1 MRLLFLSLVAVYVA
15 SIISN
20 GLASDA
26 DVALE
31 IGRND
36 TQSKL
41 DEEQRDILARLEA
54 KRDAKVSEF
63 VQDWR
68 RAYPA
73 VSAERLQELRLIEQK
88 VNNDITV
95 AADFTIAAKQKKA
108 DRLND
113 AIAVPFGSKFEAN
126 PGM

>member
-20 GLASDA
+20 GLSSDA
-26 DVALE
+26 NVALE
-31 IGRND
+31 IGRHEA
-36 TQSKL
+36 QSKL
-41 DEEQRDILARLEA
+41 AEEQRDILARLEA

-95 AADFTIAAKQKKA
+95 AAEFTIAAKQKKA